1 MTIDPDSTELTGC
14 GCCSRAST
22 IRAMNV
28 HDYCQQKVVESGT
41 SFYYAFLFLPTEKRQ
56 AIHAL
61 YAFCR
66 EVDDVVDECEDPAVA
81 VAKLSWWRQE
91 VALLESG
98 QPTHPVMIA
107 LKAVRERFDLPLEYF
122 NEIIDGMA
130 MDLEYS
136 RYPDFKS
143 LSLYC
148 YRVAGVVG
156 LLSAEIFG
164 VTDRKTLR
172 YATELGTALQLT
184 NIIRDVGEDARRG
197 RIYIPVDELQQFN
210 VPASDIMNAR
220 ETPEFQALMA
230 FQAERAQGYYTS
242 ALNTLPAADRSAQRP
257 GLIMA
262 AVYQTLLEEITN
274 DGFQVLKQKTALP
287 PLRKLWLALKVWFR
301 Y

>member
-1 MTIDPDSTELTGC
+1 
-14 GCCSRAST
+14 
-22 IRAMNV
+22 MNV

>member
-1 MTIDPDSTELTGC
+1 
-14 GCCSRAST
+14 
-22 IRAMNV
+22 MNN
-28 HDYCQQKVVESGT
+28 HDYCQQKVAESGT
-41 SFYYAFLFLPTEKRQ
+41 SFYYAFLFLPPEKRQ

-66 EVDDVVDECEDPAVA
+66 EVDDVVDECDDPAIA

-91 VALLESG
+91 VALLESPAG
-98 QPTHPVMIA
+98 QPQPTHPVTLA
-107 LKAVRERFDLPLEYF
+107 LRDVRQHFDLPLEYF

-164 VTDRKTLR
+164 MTDRKTQR

-197 RIYIPVDELQQFN
+197 RIYLPIDELQRFN
-210 VPASDIMNAR
+210 VPAADILNAR
-220 ETPEFQALMA
+220 ETPEFLALMQ
-230 FQAERAQGYYTS
+230 FQGDRAQSYYDKAIGS
-242 ALNTLPAADRSAQRP
+242 LPVADRSAQRP

-262 AVYQTLLEEITN
+262 AVYRTLLDEIAK
-274 DGFQVLKQKTALP
+274 DDYQVLKQKTALP
-287 PLRKLWLALKVWFR
+287 PLRKLWLALKTWFK

>member
-1 MTIDPDSTELTGC
+1 
-14 GCCSRAST
+14 
-22 IRAMNV
+22 MNN
-28 HDYCQQKVVESGT
+28 HDYCQQKVAESGT
-41 SFYYAFLFLPTEKRQ
+41 SFYYAFLFLPPEKRQ

-66 EVDDVVDECEDPAVA
+66 EVDDVVDECEDPGIAA
-81 VAKLSWWRQE
+81 AKLSWWRQE
-91 VALLESG
+91 VSLLDSPEG
-98 QPTHPVMIA
+98 QTQPSHPVMLA
-107 LKAVRERFDLPLEYF
+107 LRDVRQNFDLPLEYF

-164 VTDRKTLR
+164 MTDRKTQR

-197 RIYIPVDELQQFN
+197 RIYLPVDELQQFN
-210 VPASDIMNAR
+210 VPAADILNAK
-220 ETPEFQALMA
+220 ETPEFVALMT
-230 FQAERAQGYYTS
+230 FQGERAQSYYDR
-242 ALNTLPAADRSAQRP
+242 ALSSLPPADRSAQRP

-262 AVYQTLLEEITN
+262 AVYRTLLDEISK
-274 DGFQVLKQKTALP
+274 DGYQVLKQKTALP
-287 PLRKLWLALKVWFR
+287 PLRKLWLALKTWFK

>member
-1 MTIDPDSTELTGC
+1 MD
-14 GCCSRAST
+14 
-22 IRAMNV
+22 V
-28 HDYCQQKVVESGT
+28 HDYCQQKVAESGT
-41 SFYYAFLFLPTEKRQ
+41 SFYYAFLFLPTGKRQ

-91 VALLESG
+91 VALLEHG

-107 LKAVRERFDLPLEYF
+107 LKEVRQHFDLPLEYF

-220 ETPEFQALMA
+220 ETPEFTALMA

-242 ALNTLPAADRSAQRP
+242 ALEILPLADRSAQRP

-262 AVYQTLLEEITN
+262 AVYRTLLDEITK

-287 PLRKLWLALKVWFR
+287 PLRKLWIALKTWFR

>member
-1 MTIDPDSTELTGC
+1 
-14 GCCSRAST
+14 
-22 IRAMNV
+22 
-28 HDYCQQKVVESGT
+28 
-41 SFYYAFLFLPTEKRQ
+41 
-56 AIHAL
+56 
-61 YAFCR
+61 
-66 EVDDVVDECEDPAVA
+66 
-81 VAKLSWWRQE
+81 
-91 VALLESG
+91 
-98 QPTHPVMIA
+98 MIA
-107 LKAVRERFDLPLEYF
+107 LKEVREHFNLPVEYF

-164 VTDRKTLR
+164 YSDRKTLR

-197 RIYIPVDELQQFN
+197 RIYLPVDELQQFN
-210 VPASDIMNAR
+210 VPAADIMNAR
-220 ETPEFQALMA
+220 ETPEFVALMQ
-230 FQAERAQGYYTS
+230 FQANRAQSYYDK
-242 ALNTLPAADRSAQRP
+242 ALETLPVADRSAQRP

-262 AVYQTLLEEITN
+262 AVYRTLLEEITN
-274 DGFQVLKQKTALP
+274 DGFKVLQQKTALP
-287 PLRKLWLALKVWFR
+287 PLRKLWIALKTWFK

>member
-1 MTIDPDSTELTGC
+1 
-14 GCCSRAST
+14 
-22 IRAMNV
+22 MNV
-28 HDYCQQKVVESGT
+28 HDYCQQKVAESGT
-41 SFYYAFLFLPTEKRQ
+41 SFYYAFLFLPTQKRQ

-91 VALLESG
+91 VALLEHG

-107 LKAVRERFDLPLEYF
+107 LKEMRQHFDLPLEYF

-197 RIYIPVDELQQFN
+197 RIYIPVDELQQFK
-210 VPASDIMNAR
+210 VPATDIMNAR
-220 ETPEFQALMA
+220 ETAAFKALMA
-230 FQAERAQGYYTS
+230 FQAERAQSYYTS
-242 ALNTLPAADRSAQRP
+242 ALEILPMADRSAQRP

-262 AVYQTLLEEITN
+262 AVYRTLLDEITK

-287 PLRKLWLALKVWFR
+287 PLRKLWIALKTWFR

>member
-1 MTIDPDSTELTGC
+1 
-14 GCCSRAST
+14 
-22 IRAMNV
+22 MNV
-28 HDYCQQKVVESGT
+28 HDYCQQKVAESGT

-91 VALLESG
+91 VAMLESG

-107 LKAVRERFDLPLEYF
+107 LKAVRDRFSLPLEYF

-130 MDLEYS
+130 MDLEHS

-164 VTDRKTLR
+164 VSDRKTLR

-242 ALNTLPAADRSAQRP
+242 ALNALPAADRSAQRP

-262 AVYQTLLEEITN
+262 AVYRTLLDEITK

-287 PLRKLWLALKVWFR
+287 PLRKLWIALKTWFK

>member
-1 MTIDPDSTELTGC
+1 M
-14 GCCSRAST
+14 
-22 IRAMNV
+22 
-28 HDYCQQKVVESGT
+28 
-41 SFYYAFLFLPTEKRQ
+41 
-56 AIHAL
+56 
-61 YAFCR
+61 
-66 EVDDVVDECEDPAVA
+66 VDECEDPAIA
-81 VAKLSWWRQE
+81 AAKLNWWRQE
-91 VALLESG
+91 VALLASPPDHP
-98 QPTHPVMIA
+98 QPTHPVMRA
-107 LKAVRERFDLPLEYF
+107 LQEVRQRFDLPLEYF
-122 NEIIDGMA
+122 TEIIDGMA

-197 RIYIPVDELQQFN
+197 RIYLPVDELQRFN
-210 VPASDIMNAR
+210 VPAADIMNAR
-220 ETPEFQALMA
+220 ETPAFLALMQ
-230 FQAERAQGYYTS
+230 FQGERAQSYYDK
-242 ALNTLPAADRSAQRP
+242 ALSTLPVTDRSAQRP

-262 AVYQTLLEEITN
+262 AVYRTLLDEISK
-274 DGFQVLKQKTALP
+274 DGYQVLKQKTSLP
-287 PLRKLWLALKVWFR
+287 PLRKLWLALKTWFK

>member
-1 MTIDPDSTELTGC
+1 
-14 GCCSRAST
+14 
-22 IRAMNV
+22 MNV
-28 HDYCQQKVVESGT
+28 HDYCQQKVAESGT
-41 SFYYAFLFLPTEKRQ
+41 SFYYAFLFLPPEQRQ

-81 VAKLSWWRQE
+81 VATLSWWRQE
-91 VALLESG
+91 VALLESAPG
-98 QPTHPVMIA
+98 QPQPTHPVMIA
-107 LKAVRERFDLPLEYF
+107 LKHVRTHFDLPLEYF

-164 VTDRKTLR
+164 VSDRKTLR

-210 VPASDIMNAR
+210 VPAADIMNAR

-230 FQAERAQGYYTS
+230 FQAERAQRYYAS
-242 ALNTLPAADRSAQRP
+242 ALDTLPMADRSAQRP

-262 AVYQTLLEEITN
+262 AVYRTLLDEITQ
-274 DGFQVLKQKTALP
+274 DGFQVLKQKTTLP
-287 PLRKLWLALKVWFR
+287 PLRKLWIALKTWFK

>member
-1 MTIDPDSTELTGC
+1 
-14 GCCSRAST
+14 
-22 IRAMNV
+22 MNN
-28 HDYCQQKVVESGT
+28 HDYCQQKVAESGT
-41 SFYYAFLFLPTEKRQ
+41 SFYYAFLFLPPEKRQ

-66 EVDDVVDECEDPAVA
+66 EVDDVVDECEDPGIAA
-81 VAKLSWWRQE
+81 AKLGWWRHE
-91 VALLESG
+91 VSLLDSPTG
-98 QPTHPVMIA
+98 QPQPSHPVMLA
-107 LKAVRERFDLPLEYF
+107 LRDVRQNFDLPLEYF

-164 VTDRKTLR
+164 MTDRKTQR
-172 YATELGTALQLT
+172 FATELGTALQLT

-197 RIYIPVDELQQFN
+197 RIYLPVDELQQFN
-210 VPASDIMNAR
+210 VPAADILNAR
-220 ETPEFQALMA
+220 ETPEFVALMT
-230 FQAERAQGYYTS
+230 FQGERAQSYYDK
-242 ALNTLPAADRSAQRP
+242 ALSILPVADRSAQRP

-262 AVYQTLLEEITN
+262 AVYRTLLDEISK
-274 DGFQVLKQKTALP
+274 DGYQVLKQRTALP
-287 PLRKLWLALKVWFR
+287 PLRKLWLALKTWFK

>member
-1 MTIDPDSTELTGC
+1 
-14 GCCSRAST
+14 
-22 IRAMNV
+22 MNV
-28 HDYCQQKVVESGT
+28 HDYCQQKVAESGS
-41 SFYYAFLFLPTEKRQ
+41 SFYVAFLFLPAEKRQ

-91 VALLESG
+91 VALLESAPG
-98 QPTHPVMIA
+98 QPQPTHPVMIA
-107 LKAVRERFDLPLEYF
+107 LKEVRTRFDLPLEYF

-197 RIYIPVDELQQFN
+197 RIYIPVDELQRFN
-210 VPASDIMNAR
+210 VPAADIMNAQ
-220 ETPEFQALMA
+220 ETPEFKVLMT
-230 FQAERAQGYYTS
+230 FQAERAQRYYTS
-242 ALNTLPAADRSAQRP
+242 ALDTLPAVDRSAQRP

-262 AVYQTLLEEITN
+262 AVYRTLLDEITK
-274 DGFQVLKQKTALP
+274 DGFQILKQKISLP
-287 PLRKLWLALKVWFR
+287 PLRKLWIALKTWFK

>member
-1 MTIDPDSTELTGC
+1 
-14 GCCSRAST
+14 
-22 IRAMNV
+22 MNV
-28 HDYCQQKVVESGT
+28 HEYCQQKVAESGS
-41 SFYYAFLFLPTEKRQ
+41 SFYYAFLFLPPEKRQ

-91 VALLESG
+91 VALLESESDSG
-98 QPTHPVMIA
+98 QPQPTHPVMLA
-107 LKAVRERFDLPLEYF
+107 LKDVRARFDLPLEYF

-197 RIYIPVDELQQFN
+197 RIYLPVDELQRYN
-210 VPASDIMNAR
+210 VPAADILNAR
-220 ETPEFQALMA
+220 ETPEFRALMA
-230 FQAERAQGYYTS
+230 FQAERAQGYYTA
-242 ALNTLPAADRSAQRP
+242 ALATLPAADRSAQRP

-262 AVYQTLLEEITN
+262 AVYRTLLDEITR
-274 DGFQVLKQKTALP
+274 DDFQVLKQKTALP
-287 PLRKLWLALKVWFR
+287 PLRKLWIALKTWFK

>member
-1 MTIDPDSTELTGC
+1 MD
-14 GCCSRAST
+14 
-22 IRAMNV
+22 V
-28 HDYCQQKVVESGT
+28 HDYCQQKVAESGT
-41 SFYYAFLFLPTEKRQ
+41 SFYYAFLFLPTGKRQ

-91 VALLESG
+91 VALLEHG

-107 LKAVRERFDLPLEYF
+107 LKEVRQHFDLPLEYF

-197 RIYIPVDELQQFN
+197 RIYIPVDEIQQYN

-220 ETPEFQALMA
+220 ETPEFTALMA

-242 ALNTLPAADRSAQRP
+242 ALEILPLADRSAQRP

-262 AVYQTLLEEITN
+262 AVYRTLLDEITK

-287 PLRKLWLALKVWFR
+287 PLRKLWIALKTWFR

>member
-1 MTIDPDSTELTGC
+1 
-14 GCCSRAST
+14 
-22 IRAMNV
+22 MNN
-28 HDYCQQKVVESGT
+28 HDYCQQKVAESGT
-41 SFYYAFLFLPTEKRQ
+41 SFYYAFLFLPPEKRQ

-66 EVDDVVDECEDPAVA
+66 EVDDVVDECEDPGIAA
-81 VAKLSWWRQE
+81 AKLSWWRQE
-91 VALLESG
+91 VSLLDSPEG
-98 QPTHPVMIA
+98 QPQPSHPVMLA
-107 LKAVRERFDLPLEYF
+107 LRDVRQNFDLPLEYF

-164 VTDRKTLR
+164 MTDRKTQR

-197 RIYIPVDELQQFN
+197 RIYLPVDELQQFN
-210 VPASDIMNAR
+210 VPAADILNAK
-220 ETPEFQALMA
+220 ETPEFVALMT
-230 FQAERAQGYYTS
+230 FQGERAQSYYDK
-242 ALNTLPAADRSAQRP
+242 ALSSLPPADRSAQRP

-262 AVYQTLLEEITN
+262 AVYRTLLDEISK
-274 DGFQVLKQKTALP
+274 DGYQVLKQKTALP
-287 PLRKLWLALKVWFR
+287 PLRKLWLALKTWFK

>member
-1 MTIDPDSTELTGC
+1 
-14 GCCSRAST
+14 
-22 IRAMNV
+22 MNV
-28 HDYCQQKVVESGT
+28 HDYCQQKVAESGT
-41 SFYYAFLFLPTEKRQ
+41 SFYYAFLFLPPEQRQ

-81 VAKLSWWRQE
+81 VATLSWWRQE
-91 VALLESG
+91 VALLESAPG
-98 QPTHPVMIA
+98 QPPPTHPVMIA
-107 LKAVRERFDLPLEYF
+107 LKHVRTHFDLPLEYF

-164 VTDRKTLR
+164 VSDRKTLR

-210 VPASDIMNAR
+210 VPAADIMNAR

-230 FQAERAQGYYTS
+230 FQAERAQRYYAS
-242 ALNTLPAADRSAQRP
+242 ALDTLPVADRSAQRP

-262 AVYQTLLEEITN
+262 AVYRTLLDEITQ
-274 DGFQVLKQKTALP
+274 DGFQVLKQKTTLP
-287 PLRKLWLALKVWFR
+287 PLRKLWIALKTWFK

>member
-1 MTIDPDSTELTGC
+1 
-14 GCCSRAST
+14 
-22 IRAMNV
+22 MNS
-28 HDYCQQKVVESGT
+28 HDYCQQKVAESGT
-41 SFYYAFLFLPTEKRQ
+41 SFYYAFLFLPPEKRQ

-66 EVDDVVDECEDPAVA
+66 EVDDIVDECDDPAIA

-91 VALLESG
+91 VALLESPEG
-98 QPTHPVMIA
+98 QPQPTHPVMLA
-107 LKAVRERFDLPLEYF
+107 LKDVRQRFNLPLEYF

-136 RYPDFKS
+136 RYPDFKA

-164 VTDRKTLR
+164 MTDRKTQR

-197 RIYIPVDELQQFN
+197 RIYLPVDELQRFN
-210 VPASDIMNAR
+210 VPAADILNAR
-220 ETPEFQALMA
+220 ETPAFLALMQ
-230 FQAERAQGYYTS
+230 FQGERAQSYYDR
-242 ALNTLPAADRSAQRP
+242 AMDNLPAVDRSAQRP

-262 AVYQTLLEEITN
+262 AVYRTLLGEIAK
-274 DGFQVLKQKTALP
+274 DGYQVLKQKTALP
-287 PLRKLWLALKVWFR
+287 PLRKLWLALKTWFK

>member
-1 MTIDPDSTELTGC
+1 
-14 GCCSRAST
+14 
-22 IRAMNV
+22 MNV
-28 HDYCQQKVVESGT
+28 HDYCQQKVAESGT
-41 SFYYAFLFLPTEKRQ
+41 SFYYAFLFLPPEKRQ

-66 EVDDVVDECEDPAVA
+66 EVDDVVDECEDPAIA
-81 VAKLSWWRQE
+81 VAKLSWWRKE
-91 VALLESG
+91 VALLDSLPG
-98 QPTHPVMIA
+98 GPQPTHPVMIA
-107 LKAVRERFDLPLEYF
+107 LKEVRQRFDLPLEYF
-122 NEIIDGMA
+122 IEIIDGMA

-156 LLSAEIFG
+156 LLSAGIFG

-210 VPASDIMNAR
+210 VPAADIMNAR
-220 ETPEFQALMA
+220 ETPEFKALMA

-242 ALNTLPAADRSAQRP
+242 ALDTLPKADQPAQRP

-262 AVYQTLLEEITN
+262 AVYRTLLDEITK

-287 PLRKLWLALKVWFR
+287 PLRKLWIALKTWFK

>member
-1 MTIDPDSTELTGC
+1 MK
-14 GCCSRAST
+14 R
-22 IRAMNV
+22 MNV
-28 HDYCQQKVVESGT
+28 HDYCQQKVAESGT
-41 SFYYAFLFLPTEKRQ
+41 SFYYAFLFLSPEKRQ

-66 EVDDVVDECEDPAVA
+66 EVDDVVDECEDPGVA
-81 VAKLSWWRQE
+81 AAKLSWWRQE
-91 VALLESG
+91 VALLENAPG
-98 QPTHPVMIA
+98 QLQPTHPVMIA
-107 LKAVRERFDLPLEYF
+107 LKEIRQRFDLPLDYF

-197 RIYIPVDELQQFN
+197 RIYIPVDELAQFN
-210 VPASDIMNAR
+210 VPAADIMNGH
-220 ETPEFQALMA
+220 ETDEFRALMR
-230 FQAERAQGYYTS
+230 FQTERAQGYYIS
-242 ALNTLPAADRSAQRP
+242 AMESLPAADRSAQRP

-262 AVYQTLLEEITN
+262 GVYRTLLDEIAQ
-274 DGFQVLKQKTALP
+274 DGFQVLKQRTSLP
-287 PLRKLWLALKVWFR
+287 PLRKLWIALKTWFK

>member
-1 MTIDPDSTELTGC
+1 
-14 GCCSRAST
+14 
-22 IRAMNV
+22 MNN
-28 HDYCQQKVVESGT
+28 HDYCQQKVAESGT
-41 SFYYAFLFLPTEKRQ
+41 SFYYAFLFLPPEKRQ

-66 EVDDVVDECEDPAVA
+66 EVDDVVDECEDPGIAA
-81 VAKLSWWRQE
+81 AKLSWWRQE
-91 VALLESG
+91 VALLESAADQP
-98 QPTHPVMIA
+98 QPTHPVMLA
-107 LKAVRERFDLPLEYF
+107 LQEVRRQFDLPLEYF

-197 RIYIPVDELQQFN
+197 RIYLPVDELQRFN
-210 VPASDIMNAR
+210 VPAADIMNAR
-220 ETPEFQALMA
+220 ETPAFVALMQ
-230 FQAERAQGYYTS
+230 FQGERAQSYYDK
-242 ALNTLPAADRSAQRP
+242 ALASLPAADRSAQRP

-262 AVYQTLLEEITN
+262 AVYRTLLDEISK
-274 DGFQVLKQKTALP
+274 DGYQVLKQKTALP
-287 PLRKLWLALKVWFR
+287 PLRKLWLALKTWFR

>member
-1 MTIDPDSTELTGC
+1 
-14 GCCSRAST
+14 
-22 IRAMNV
+22 MNV
-28 HDYCQQKVVESGT
+28 HDYCQQKVAESGT

-91 VALLESG
+91 VAMLESG

-107 LKAVRERFDLPLEYF
+107 LKAVRDRFSLPLEYF

-130 MDLEYS
+130 MDLEHS

-164 VTDRKTLR
+164 VSDRKTLR

-262 AVYQTLLEEITN
+262 AVYRTLLDEITK

-287 PLRKLWLALKVWFR
+287 PLRKLWIALKTWFK

>member
-1 MTIDPDSTELTGC
+1 
-14 GCCSRAST
+14 
-22 IRAMNV
+22 MNV

-107 LKAVRERFDLPLEYF
+107 LKTVRERFDLPLEYF

>member
-1 MTIDPDSTELTGC
+1 
-14 GCCSRAST
+14 
-22 IRAMNV
+22 MNV
-28 HDYCQQKVVESGT
+28 HDYCQQKVADSGT
-41 SFYYAFLFLPTEKRQ
+41 SFYYAFLFLPIEKRQ

-66 EVDDVVDECEDPAVA
+66 EVDDVVDDCEDPAVA

-107 LKAVRERFDLPLEYF
+107 LKAVRERFHLPLEYF

-164 VTDRKTLR
+164 VSDRKTLR

-210 VPASDIMNAR
+210 VPAADILKAR
-220 ETPEFQALMA
+220 ETPEFIALMQ
-230 FQAERAQGYYTS
+230 FQAERAQGYYTA
-242 ALNTLPAADRSAQRP
+242 ALETLPVADRSAQRP

-262 AVYQTLLEEITN
+262 AVYRTLLDEITQ
-274 DGFQVLKQKTALP
+274 DGFQVLKQKAALP
-287 PLRKLWLALKVWFR
+287 PLRKLWIALKTWFK

>member
-1 MTIDPDSTELTGC
+1 
-14 GCCSRAST
+14 
-22 IRAMNV
+22 MNV
-28 HDYCQQKVVESGT
+28 HDYCQQKVAESGT

-107 LKAVRERFDLPLEYF
+107 LKEVRQRFDLPLEYF

-164 VTDRKTLR
+164 VSDRKTLR

-197 RIYIPVDELQQFN
+197 RIYLPVDELQQFN
-210 VPASDIMNAR
+210 VPAADIMNAQ
-220 ETPEFQALMA
+220 ETAEFKALMA
-230 FQAERAQGYYTS
+230 FQAKRAQDYYTS
-242 ALNTLPAADRSAQRP
+242 ALASLPPADRSAQRP

-262 AVYQTLLEEITN
+262 AVYRTLLDEITH

-287 PLRKLWLALKVWFR
+287 PLRKLWIALKTWFK

>member
-1 MTIDPDSTELTGC
+1 MS
-14 GCCSRAST
+14 
-22 IRAMNV
+22 AMNV
-28 HDYCQQKVVESGT
+28 HDYCQQKVAESGT
-41 SFYYAFLFLPTEKRQ
+41 SFYYAFLFLPTQKRQ

-91 VALLESG
+91 VALLEHD

-107 LKAVRERFDLPLEYF
+107 LKEMRQHFDLPLEYF

-210 VPASDIMNAR
+210 VPATDIMNAR
-220 ETPEFQALMA
+220 ETPAFKALMA

-242 ALNTLPAADRSAQRP
+242 ALEILPMADRSAQRP

-262 AVYQTLLEEITN
+262 AVYRTLLDEITK

-287 PLRKLWLALKVWFR
+287 PLRKLWIALKTWFR

>member
-1 MTIDPDSTELTGC
+1 
-14 GCCSRAST
+14 
-22 IRAMNV
+22 MNV
-28 HDYCQQKVVESGT
+28 HDYCQQKVAESGS
-41 SFYYAFLFLPTEKRQ
+41 SFYVAFLFLPAEKRQ

-91 VALLESG
+91 VALLEHG

-107 LKAVRERFDLPLEYF
+107 LKDVRTRFDLPLEYF

-197 RIYIPVDELQQFN
+197 RIYMPVDELQRFN
-210 VPASDIMNAR
+210 VPAADIMNGR
-220 ETPEFQALMA
+220 ETPEFKALMA
-230 FQAERAQGYYTS
+230 FQAERAERYYTA
-242 ALNTLPAADRSAQRP
+242 ALDTLPPADRAVQRP

-262 AVYQTLLEEITN
+262 AVYRTLLDEITN

-287 PLRKLWLALKVWFR
+287 PLRKLWIALKTWFK

>member
-1 MTIDPDSTELTGC
+1 MD
-14 GCCSRAST
+14 
-22 IRAMNV
+22 V
-28 HDYCQQKVVESGT
+28 HDYCQQKVAESGT
-41 SFYYAFLFLPTEKRQ
+41 SFYYAFLFLPTGKRQ

-91 VALLESG
+91 VALLEHG
-98 QPTHPVMIA
+98 QPTHPVMSA
-107 LKAVRERFDLPLEYF
+107 LKEVRQHFDLPLEYF

-220 ETPEFQALMA
+220 ETPEFTALMA

-242 ALNTLPAADRSAQRP
+242 ALEILPLADRSAQRP

-262 AVYQTLLEEITN
+262 AVYRTLLDEITK

-287 PLRKLWLALKVWFR
+287 PLRKLWIALKTWFR

>member
-1 MTIDPDSTELTGC
+1 
-14 GCCSRAST
+14 
-22 IRAMNV
+22 MNV
-28 HDYCQQKVVESGT
+28 HDYCQQKVAESGT
-41 SFYYAFLFLPTEKRQ
+41 SFYYAFLFLPPEKRQ

-66 EVDDVVDECEDPAVA
+66 EVDDVVDECEDPAIA
-81 VAKLSWWRQE
+81 AAKLSWWRQE
-91 VALLESG
+91 VALLDSAPG
-98 QPTHPVMIA
+98 DPQPTHPVMIA
-107 LKAVRERFDLPLEYF
+107 LKEVRRQFDLPLEYF

-164 VTDRKTLR
+164 VSDRKTLR

-210 VPASDIMNAR
+210 VPAADIMNAR
-220 ETPEFQALMA
+220 ETPEFKALMA
-230 FQAERAQGYYTS
+230 FQADRAQRYYTS
-242 ALNTLPAADRSAQRP
+242 ALDTLPKADQSAQRP

-262 AVYQTLLEEITN
+262 AVYRTLLDEITQ
-274 DGFQVLKQKTALP
+274 DGFQVLRQKTALP
-287 PLRKLWLALKVWFR
+287 PLRKLWIALKTWFR

>member
-1 MTIDPDSTELTGC
+1 
-14 GCCSRAST
+14 
-22 IRAMNV
+22 MNN
-28 HDYCQQKVVESGT
+28 HDYCQQKVAESGT
-41 SFYYAFLFLPTEKRQ
+41 SFYYAFLFLPPEKRQ

-66 EVDDVVDECEDPAVA
+66 EVDDVVDECDDPAIA

-91 VALLESG
+91 VALLESPAG
-98 QPTHPVMIA
+98 QPQPTHPVTLA
-107 LKAVRERFDLPLEYF
+107 LRDVRQHFDLPLEYF

-164 VTDRKTLR
+164 MTDRKTQR

-197 RIYIPVDELQQFN
+197 RIYLPIDELQRFN
-210 VPASDIMNAR
+210 VPAADILNAR
-220 ETPEFQALMA
+220 ETPEFLALMQ
-230 FQAERAQGYYTS
+230 FQGDRAQSYYDKAIDS
-242 ALNTLPAADRSAQRP
+242 LPVADRSAQRP

-262 AVYQTLLEEITN
+262 AVYRTLLDEIAK
-274 DGFQVLKQKTALP
+274 DDYQVLKQKTALP
-287 PLRKLWLALKVWFR
+287 PLRKLWLALKTWFK

>member
-1 MTIDPDSTELTGC
+1 
-14 GCCSRAST
+14 
-22 IRAMNV
+22 MNV
-28 HDYCQQKVVESGT
+28 HDYCQQKVAESGT
-41 SFYYAFLFLPTEKRQ
+41 SFYYAFLFLPTGKRQ

-91 VALLESG
+91 VALLEHG
-98 QPTHPVMIA
+98 QPTHPVMMA
-107 LKAVRERFDLPLEYF
+107 LKEMRQHFDMPLEYF

-197 RIYIPVDELQQFN
+197 RIYIPVDELQKFN
-210 VPASDIMNAR
+210 VPASDI
-220 ETPEFQALMA
+220 
-230 FQAERAQGYYTS
+230 
-242 ALNTLPAADRSAQRP
+242 
-257 GLIMA
+257 
-262 AVYQTLLEEITN
+262 
-274 DGFQVLKQKTALP
+274 
-287 PLRKLWLALKVWFR
+287 
-301 Y
+301 

>member
-1 MTIDPDSTELTGC
+1 
-14 GCCSRAST
+14 
-22 IRAMNV
+22 MNV
-28 HDYCQQKVVESGT
+28 HDYCQQKVAESGT
-41 SFYYAFLFLPTEKRQ
+41 SFYYAFLFLPPEKRQ

-66 EVDDVVDECEDPAVA
+66 EVDDVVDECEDPAIA
-81 VAKLSWWRQE
+81 VAKLSWWRKE
-91 VALLESG
+91 VALLDSLPG
-98 QPTHPVMIA
+98 GPQPTHPVMIA
-107 LKAVRERFDLPLEYF
+107 LKEVRQRFDLPLEYF
-122 NEIIDGMA
+122 IEIIDGMA

-210 VPASDIMNAR
+210 VPAADIMNAR
-220 ETPEFQALMA
+220 ETPDFKALMA

-242 ALNTLPAADRSAQRP
+242 ALDTLPKADQPAQRP

-262 AVYQTLLEEITN
+262 AVYRTLLDEITK

-287 PLRKLWLALKVWFR
+287 PLRKLWIALKSWFK

>member
-1 MTIDPDSTELTGC
+1 
-14 GCCSRAST
+14 
-22 IRAMNV
+22 MNV

-287 PLRKLWLALKVWFR
+287 PLRKLWLALKIWFR